1 MNLFAEIA
9 TTNRAYCHAHGLS
22 AAELYGTA
30 PNSAEVETSRLIAAG
45 VPAESAGSFLDR
57 MESDG
62 MRIRKI
68 VVRQQRA
75 IRLRNRGYAPGRFAN
90 FAKRERW
97 IRSQIGSKS

>member
-1 MNLFAEIA
+1 MNLFTELSQV
-9 TTNRAYCHAHGLS
+9 NRAYCASLGLA

-57 MESDG
+57 MESEG
-62 MRIRKI
+62 LRIRKI

-75 IRLRNRGYAPGRFAN
+75 IRLRNARYAPGRLKN
-90 FAKRERW
+90 FVNRERF
-97 IRSQIGSKS
+97 IRSQIGA